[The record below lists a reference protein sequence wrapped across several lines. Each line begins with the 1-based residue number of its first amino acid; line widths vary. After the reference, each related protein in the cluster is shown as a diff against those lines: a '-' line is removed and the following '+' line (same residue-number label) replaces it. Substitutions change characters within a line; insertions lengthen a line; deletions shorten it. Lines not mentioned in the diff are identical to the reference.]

1 MGAIKP
7 GLTGQSTLV
16 VEEIHTARH
25 LKSGS
30 VDVLS
35 TPIMIALMEEAA
47 RNAVDPNLEPDELS
61 VGTAL
66 EVTHRAATPIGMRV
80 RSRAELTGVEGRKLT
95 FRVIAEDEQEVIGQ
109 GTHTRAIVSR
119 ERFLGLVRSKAG
131 YDH

>member
-1 MGAIKP
+1 MGSLQP

-16 VEEIHTARH
+16 VQEIHTARH
-25 LKSGS
+25 LKSGA

-47 RNAVDPNLEPDELS
+47 RNSVDPHLEPDELS

-80 RSRAELTGVEGRKLT
+80 TSRAELIGIDGRKLT
-95 FRVIAEDEQEVIGQ
+95 FRVIAEDEREVIGQ
-109 GTHTRAIVSR
+109 GTHTRTIVSR
-119 ERFLGLVRSKAG
+119 KHFLGLVRNKAG
-131 YDH
+131 SNR